1 MIKNYLS
8 LVPRYLFYNKKRT
21 AAVALC
27 IVFCVTLLTSVGIII
42 NSYMSEVVTVSE
54 GLYGKY
60 HGSIKPIRHEKL
72 DWLKTKNEVS
82 KAGTMLKVG
91 QSKIGDY
98 ALSIIGGDKNA
109 WELLNIKVLE
119 GKLPEKDNEIVIEK
133 WIYDQM
139 QIKPKLGEALKLQYV
154 SDLHGTEKLS
164 NLAGESDF
172 ILCGILEDSYG
183 SKASEIGKSY
193 IMLNIA
199 EKLISQEQRY
209 YEQYFSIKENL
220 PLSETLD
227 IIGTEIA
234 SNKIGVYSENNLM
247 VSSTEANYKSKRL
260 AVFIDLIVAIAAIMV
275 IFNVFNISITERLRH
290 FGLLRSIGITPNQI
304 KIMLLGEA
312 LLLALIF
319 IPIGI
324 LLGIE
329 GVRLILKL
337 AGGQN
342 GLNIVPK
349 VSLFYIS
356 LSAVL
361 GLMSII
367 IAVYNAAKL
376 GFNLT
381 PIESINIDSKI
392 LKENGNIS
400 GNENKLI
407 GKLFGYTGK
416 IAFINLKRNKK
427 RFIATTA
434 SIGISIALFISVNYL
449 VSCMD
454 PAYQVSKDIKSD
466 YILALKNKDENIGYD
481 DEQISNL
488 ISMTGVEKV
497 EKVKLVFGSTI
508 VKTQNMTENGLQEAV
523 ENSKISYYNKQLLD
537 KGECDFSSIF
547 IGCTE
552 EYLRAMSKNT
562 WADYAENG
570 TPYVYVIQNLNYAD
584 ETNFKAGDNIKIV
597 YAYKV
602 NNQWVRKATEFKIK
616 DVLQKSPIPFNTR
629 DGKMAIITNEKLL
642 KDFLNIEYYQNVE
655 IYTSRKANIT
665 AIEAQ
670 LKNIASDQKYGKLI
684 SYREEMQ
691 RVKDSRMVA
700 GLILYSLVLVIILVA
715 LINIINT
722 MSMNIILRKREFGML
737 RAMGMTRGQLTNTI
751 LKEGFFY
758 GLVSSILGVAIGV
771 LLILLIFYS
780 GRKGFDLRLSIDYA
794 SITFTFITT
803 LILSMASTILP
814 LRRATSA
821 EIVEAIRSIE

>member
-42 NSYMSEVVTVSE
+42 NSYMSEVVKVSE

-60 HGSIKPIRHEKL
+60 HGSVKPVRYDKL
-72 DWLKTKNEVS
+72 DWLETKKEVS
-82 KAGTMLKVG
+82 KAGTMLKIG
-91 QSKIGDY
+91 NSKIGDY
-98 ALSIIGGDKNA
+98 SLSIIGGNKNA

-119 GKLPEKDNEIVIEK
+119 GKLPERDNEIAVEK

-139 QIKPKLGEALKLQYV
+139 QNKPKLGEALELQYV
-154 SDLHGTEKLS
+154 TDLHGAEKLENS
-164 NLAGESDF
+164 TETADF
-172 ILCGILEDSYG
+172 ILCGILEDSYE
-183 SKASEIGKSY
+183 SKTSEIGKAC

-199 EKLISQEQRY
+199 EKLISREQRY
-209 YEQYFSIKENL
+209 YEQYFNIKENL
-220 PLSETLD
+220 HLSETLD
-227 IIGTEIA
+227 KIGTEIVD
-234 SNKIGVYSENNLM
+234 NKIGVYYENNLM
-247 VSSTEANYKSKRL
+247 VSSAEANYKSKRL

-275 IFNVFNISITERLRH
+275 VFNVFNISITERLRH

-304 KIMLLGEA
+304 KLMLLGEA
-312 LLLALIF
+312 LLLSLIF

-337 AGGQN
+337 VGGQN
-342 GLNIVPK
+342 GLNIIPR
-349 VSLFYIS
+349 VSLFYVS

-400 GNENKLI
+400 GNENKVI
-407 GKLFGYTGK
+407 GKFFGYTGK
-416 IAFINLKRNKK
+416 MAFINLIRNKK
-427 RFIATTA
+427 RFIATTV

-454 PAYQVSKDIKSD
+454 PAYQVSKDIRSD
-466 YILALKNKDENIGYD
+466 YILTLKTKNENIGYN
-481 DEQISNL
+481 DEQINNL
-488 ISMTGVEKV
+488 INMTGVVNV
-497 EKVKLVFGSTI
+497 EKVKKVFGSTI

-523 ENSKISYYNKQLLD
+523 ENAKISYYNKQLLD
-537 KGECDFSSIF
+537 KGECDFPSIL
-547 IGCTE
+547 IGCSE
-552 EYLRAMSKNT
+552 EYLKAISKNT
-562 WADYAENG
+562 WADYAGNEK
-570 TPYVYVIQNLNYAD
+570 PYVYVIQNLNYAD
-584 ETNFKAGDNIKIV
+584 ETSLKAGDDIRIG
-597 YAYKV
+597 YAYKID
-602 NNQWVRKATEFKIK
+602 NQWKRENMEFKIK
-616 DVLQKSPIPFNTR
+616 DVLQESPIPFNTR

-642 KDFLNIEYYQNVE
+642 KDFLNVEYYQNIE
-655 IYTSRKANIT
+655 IYTSKKADVT
-665 AIEAQ
+665 AIETQ
-670 LKNIASDQKYGKLI
+670 LKNIVSNQKYGKLI

-691 RVKDSRMVA
+691 RVKDSRIVV

-715 LINIINT
+715 LINIVNT

-737 RAMGMTRGQLTNTI
+737 RAMGMTKGQLTNTI

-758 GLVSSILGVAIGV
+758 GLISSIWGVIIGV

-780 GRKGFDLRLSIDYA
+780 GRKGFNLRLSIDYT
-794 SITFTFITT
+794 SIAFTFVST
-803 LILSMASTILP
+803 LTLCMASTILP

-821 EIVEAIRSIE
+821 EIVEAIRAIE